1 MPVHLAVPSPLKA
14 AHTGRLMIGGLAV
27 VGAGLFALD
36 APAVGPLVQHH
47 DVKLVSGEVDWTT
60 FLTNTEASLAAL
72 QDEGSTASG
81 QLSDALGSVSDH
93 FSTQISNAITGF
105 DTGINNALFGGWYG
119 NDDGYVFGLFG
130 GEPVNGGP
138 TPGITGSLIDVLSKD
153 YANIS
158 TNPNGGEQLFSD
170 LNNYELEVLDHT
182 LKPLL
187 APLLDETSKGVTT
200 LSIPVELSQIQ
211 TNLLEAFGSYN
222 ELKDLAQTVLSPEI
236 SGFFALTADLDDINA
251 AMTAGDSTLAMTDLN
266 NLGSDVLNAVVNGYD
281 AGVNPVNGVEN
292 IFPGLINAG
301 SFLDELY
308 TTWTTQFI
316 DALGSLATES
326 ATAGA
331 SEAVTTAV
339 PDLFTGLLSF

>member
-1 MPVHLAVPSPLKA
+1 VRLAFPSNSTAYPS
-14 AHTGRLMIGGLAV
+14 RVMIAGLAV
-27 VGAGLFALD
+27 AGAGLFGMN
-36 APAVGPLVQHH
+36 APTSIGPMVQHLE
-47 DVKLVSGEVDWTT
+47 VKLASGEVDWTT
-60 FLTNTEASLAAL
+60 FLSDTQANLSTL
-72 QDEGSTASG
+72 QAEGSTASTELSTALG
-81 QLSDALGSVSDH
+81 NVSDA
-93 FSTQISNAITGF
+93 FSTQISTALTGF
-105 DTGINNALFGGWYG
+105 DTGVNNALFGGWYG
-119 NDDGYVFGLFG
+119 GDDGFVFGIFG
-130 GEPVNGGP
+130 GEPVVGPNGI
-138 TPGITGSLIDVLSKD
+138 TETGSLIATLSND
-153 YANIS
+153 FANIS
-158 TNPNGGEQLFSD
+158 TNPNGSEQLFSD
-170 LNNYELEVLDHT
+170 VNAYSLELLDHT

-211 TNLLEAFGSYN
+211 TNLLEAFGNYN
-222 ELKDLAQTVLSPEI
+222 ELKGLAETVLSPEI
-236 SGFFALTADLDDINA
+236 SGFFALSADLDNINA

-266 NLGSDVLNAVVNGYD
+266 NLGSDVLNAVINGYD

-316 DALGSLATES
+316 DAFGSLATES

-331 SEAVTTAV
+331 SEAATSAV